1 MSLDVYAPFDRL
13 RIDRPQ
19 DGILRIVIDNP
30 GKLNALDRALHAQ
43 LADVWRVVDR
53 DPWTRAVLVHGEGG
67 VFSTGGDLEMVKE
80 MMGDPHVRN
89 TVMREARDLVHN
101 MIACSPPIV
110 SAIQGHAIGA
120 GMAVAL
126 MADVSVA
133 GPGTKFMDGHTR
145 FGVAAGD
152 HAAIIWPLLVGMA
165 KAKYHL
171 LTCETIRGEEAE
183 RMGLVSLCVPDDEV
197 VAKATEVAERLAA
210 GSPSAIRWTKQA
222 LNGWLR
228 QAAPIFDASV
238 ALEMLGF
245 VGGDAAEGVAAIEEK
260 RAARFETRFEA

>member
-1 MSLDVYAPFDRL
+1 MTLEPYAQFDRL
-13 RIDRPQ
+13 RIDRPS
-19 DGILRIVIDNP
+19 DGVLRIVIDNP
-30 GKLNALDRALHAQ
+30 GKLNALDRGLHAQ
-43 LADVWRVVDR
+43 LTDVWKTVDR
-53 DPWTRAVLVHGEGG
+53 DLEVRSVLVHGEGG

-80 MMGDPHVRN
+80 MIADPMVRN
-89 TVMREARDLVHN
+89 GVMREARDLVHN

-110 SAIQGHAIGA
+110 SAIEGHAIGA
-120 GMAVAL
+120 GMAIAL
-126 MADVSVA
+126 LADVSVA
-133 GPGTKFMDGHTR
+133 GPSTRFMDGHTR

-171 LTCETIRGEEAE
+171 LTCEPIRGEEAE

-197 VAKATEVAERLAA
+197 LAKATEVAERLAA
-210 GSPSAIRWTKQA
+210 GSPTAIRWTKQA

-245 VGGDAAEGVAAIEEK
+245 VGPDAPEGVAAIEEK
-260 RAARFETRFEA
+260 RPARFTTQIEG